1 MSTAT
6 PTNETTNTPQTE
18 AKKIRLVVV
27 TKSTGGLAHYNTEMC
42 KRLDRDRFDIHV
54 ICLSDNNEAYAAE
67 LRELGVSASTMAMN
81 RYAISVTSDWR
92 LAQQLTQY
100 IRDNNFDVMIGHG
113 SKAGFL
119 VRWVE
124 RRTGIKAIYALAS
137 MSFVP
142 RIHGNKA
149 HVYKQLERFGSMLGG
164 HIVTVAY
171 STRDELI
178 ENKITTPDR
187 ATAIHTG
194 IDLVK
199 FGEPLDREEAC
210 KRLNLDPSR
219 LVVGWA
225 ARLMPQKGPL
235 DFVRACKRIVEA
247 VPDVQIFMA
256 GEGELADDVQKL
268 IDEYKIGDNMI
279 RAGWQTDVPAML
291 SAFDVYV
298 LSSFWEGLPLSLLE
312 AMAMKR
318 ASVATAVDGSREVI
332 QHGIDGFLVEA
343 GNDTEIAE
351 HVVKLLQDDQLRYK
365 MAQAARERVETAFH
379 VDKMIKE
386 WEDLIVD
393 VAQGKK

>member
-1 MSTAT
+1 MTTANGT
-6 PTNETTNTPQTE
+6 G
-18 AKKIRLVVV
+18 KIRLVSV
-27 TKSTGGLAHYNTEMC
+27 TKSTGGLAHYNTELC

-54 ICLSDNNEAYAAE
+54 ICLSDGNKAYAE
-67 LRELGVSASTMAMN
+67 KLQSMGIPASTMDMD
-81 RYAISVTSDWR
+81 RYAINVTGDWR
-92 LAQQLTQY
+92 LAQQMTKF
-100 IRDNNFDVMIGHG
+100 IKDNNFDVMIGHG
-113 SKAGFL
+113 SKGGFL

-142 RIHGNKA
+142 RIHGRKA
-149 HVYKQLERFGSMLGG
+149 HIYKQLERFGSMLGG

-178 ENKITTPDR
+178 KNKITPPQR

-199 FGEPLDREEAC
+199 FGEPLDRSEAC

-235 DFVRACKRIVEA
+235 DFVRACKLIVEA
-247 VPDVQIFMA
+247 VPDVQVFMA
-256 GEGELADDVQKL
+256 GEGELADEVQKL
-268 IDEYKIGDNMI
+268 IDEYKIGNNII
-279 RAGWQTDVPAML
+279 RAGWQTDIPAML

-298 LSSFWEGLPLSLLE
+298 LSSHWEGLPLSLLE

-318 ASVATAVDGSREVI
+318 PSVATAVDGSVEVI

-343 GNDTEIAE
+343 GNHAQMADYVVQLLKDAE
-351 HVVKLLQDDQLRYK
+351 MRQNFGE
-365 MAQAARERVETAFH
+365 AARRRVEEHFH
-379 VDKMIKE
+379 VDKMVKE
-386 WEDLIVD
+386 WETLISD

>member
-1 MSTAT
+1 MTTANGT
-6 PTNETTNTPQTE
+6 G
-18 AKKIRLVVV
+18 KIRLVSI
-27 TKSTGGLAHYNTEMC
+27 TKSTGGLAHYNTELC

-54 ICLSDNNEAYAAE
+54 ICLSDNNKDYAQK
-67 LRELGVSASTMAMN
+67 LQGMGISASTMDMD
-81 RYAISVTSDWR
+81 RYAINITSDWR

-100 IRDNNFDVMIGHG
+100 IKDNHFDVMIGHG
-113 SKAGFL
+113 SKGGFL
-119 VRWVE
+119 ARWVE

-142 RIHGNKA
+142 RIHGRKA
-149 HVYKQLERFGSMLGG
+149 HIYKQLERFGAMLGG

-178 ENKITTPDR
+178 LNKITTPQR

-199 FGEPLDREEAC
+199 FGEPLDRTQAC

-235 DFVRACKRIVEA
+235 DFIRACKKIVEA

-256 GEGELADDVQKL
+256 GEGELADDVQKH
-268 IDEYKIGDNMI
+268 IDEYNINDNMI
-279 RAGWQTDVPAML
+279 RTGWQSDIPDML

-298 LSSFWEGLPLSLLE
+298 LSSHWEGLPLSLLE

-318 ASVATAVDGSREVI
+318 PSVATAVDGSAEVI
-332 QHGIDGFLVEA
+332 QHGINGFLVEA
-343 GNDTEIAE
+343 GNDTQMADHVIQLLKDAE
-351 HVVKLLQDDQLRYK
+351 LRK
-365 MAQAARERVETAFH
+365 NMGEAARDRVETHFH
-379 VDKMIKE
+379 VDKMVKE
-386 WEDLIVD
+386 WEDLLTD
-393 VAQGKK
+393 VAEGKK